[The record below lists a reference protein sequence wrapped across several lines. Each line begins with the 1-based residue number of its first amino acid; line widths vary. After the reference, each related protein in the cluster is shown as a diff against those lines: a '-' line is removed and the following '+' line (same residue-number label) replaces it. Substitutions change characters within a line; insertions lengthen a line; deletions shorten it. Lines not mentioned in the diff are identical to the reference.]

1 MSRHIVPMEL
11 SNDVPA
17 VSLEQEEIKAEIVAL
32 VPAAIVDIENI
43 LMSVEVQEISMLVQL
58 SYRENESTN
67 DSAVAGIAIAGLAVA
82 GNF

>member
-1 MSRHIVPMEL
+1 MSKHIVPMEL

-58 SYRENESTN
+58 SYREN
-67 DSAVAGIAIAGLAVA
+67 DSAIAGVAIAGLAVA

>member
-1 MSRHIVPMEL
+1 MEL